1 MDIPEENQ
9 RLGGEFDELAFEIVE
24 FKDLSTK
31 APLQATK
38 APLAV
43 LSHDGFTSSLLA
55 LYFVTNRSKVQAWT
69 KSHLLSSPFC
79 RLPIWV
85 GLGSAVLLV
94 LAGLP
99 LVCSPF

>member
-9 RLGGEFDELAFEIVE
+9 RPGGEFDELAFEIVE

-43 LSHDGFTSSLLA
+43 LSHDGFTSSVISLLCNKP
-55 LYFVTNRSKVQAWT
+55 LQ
-69 KSHLLSSPFC
+69 SP
-79 RLPIWV
+79 
-85 GLGSAVLLV
+85 GLDQE
-94 LAGLP
+94 
-99 LVCSPF
+99 PFT